1 MRPTNKQTNKRLS
14 LILLLGLVGVS
25 LTQCGKLDTTIGED
39 LNNTKIQEQVFQ
51 KPDVAKLSRVAE
63 RYQFIKSNSQGEQRL
78 QFQEEDEFT
87 SNEALLYIEAIL
99 NNLSYETENYGDGAI
114 HHELSFDLDFYNG
127 IINGTTLIEYVT
139 SIENAID
146 SVREHYEN
154 TNHEEYMVSLA
165 DLRWETTQT
174 AGIIT
179 VSVNV
184 ILNSVIIPL
193 IDVPC
198 DLLSRPSW
206 SYGGVNNVNL
216 DNFIPDTRTSGFP
229 PPFAHIGSNVYMRS
243 YLALTFLLNK
253 SACNPNLAVLGT
265 PSSDPFG
272 YWTYNTNSTRWTYNC
287 GSTDNVHFNNSTKI
301 WSNVVTPPW
310 GAPLQSRANVQ
321 AEYNYIVA
329 LANAN
334 RPSGKSIVNYLV
346 YEMPEPC
353 RASNQTIVR
362 RAHEVVVTYAN
373 WVYVST
379 VNQ

>member
-1 MRPTNKQTNKRLS
+1 M
-14 LILLLGLVGVS
+14 LGLVSVS

-39 LNNTKIQEQVFQ
+39 LNNTKIQEQVFH

-63 RYQFIKSNSQGEQRL
+63 RYQFNKSNSQGEQRL

-114 HHELSFDLDFYNG
+114 HHELSLDLDFYNG
-127 IINGTTLIEYVT
+127 IINGSTLIEYVT

-154 TNHEEYMVSLA
+154 ANQEEDMVSLA
-165 DLRWETTQT
+165 DLSWETSQT
-174 AGIIT
+174 AGVIS
-179 VSVNV
+179 VSINMV
-184 ILNSVIIPL
+184 LNTANIPL

-198 DLLSRPSW
+198 DLLTRSTW

-216 DNFIPDTRTSGFP
+216 DNFVPDTRTSNMP
-229 PPFAHIGSNVYMRS
+229 VPFAHIVNNVYMRS

-265 PSSDPFG
+265 PASDPFG
-272 YWTYNTNSTRWTYNC
+272 YWTYNTSSATWAYKC
-287 GSTDNVHFNNSTKI
+287 GSMDNVHFDNSTKI

-334 RPSGKSIVNYLV
+334 RPANMNIVKYLV
-346 YEMPEPC
+346 YEGASC
-353 RASNQTIVR
+353 RATPTGGQVVR
-362 RAHEVVVTYAN
+362 RSHELNVVYAN
-373 WVYVST
+373 WIYVST